1 MTVELLHWP
10 QDRERRAELNETNQ
24 LRLLLVQP
32 SAAPPLIVDPFED
45 WVRLPADHGDVKARV
60 ESLQRRAKATGN
72 AAGGAGGPAGDAAT
86 TEDQPDLIIVAD
98 DGPAIPTLESGV
110 LRNEVGWVSLPDLEA
125 RIVEVLLSRFG
136 RVADRQSLLAAGWPG
151 EEPSRNLL
159 DVHLHRLR
167 RRIEPIDLRIQTV
180 RKRGYLLEPIDG
192 PSDRKSARM

>member
-10 QDRERRAELNETNQ
+10 QDRERRAELQETNQ

-60 ESLQRRAKATGN
+60 ESLQRRASATSGSSSSQPSVQRDLY
-72 AAGGAGGPAGDAAT
+72 AESEAMPERVAG
-86 TEDQPDLIIVAD
+86 L
-98 DGPAIPTLESGV
+98 PTLETGV
-110 LRNEVGWVSLPDLEA
+110 LRNETGWVSLPDLEA

-136 RVADRQSLLAAGWPG
+136 RVADRQSLLSAGWPG

-167 RRIEPIDLRIQTV
+167 RRIEPIGLRIQTV

-192 PSDRKSARM
+192 QTPPSGTA

>member
-10 QDRERRAELNETNQ
+10 QDRERRAELHETNQ

-32 SAAPPLIVDPFED
+32 SAAPPLIVDPYED

-60 ESLQRRAKATGN
+60 ESLQRRAQAT
-72 AAGGAGGPAGDAAT
+72 ADGGARPADLSVE
-86 TEDQPDLIIVAD
+86 TETANAV
-98 DGPAIPTLESGV
+98 PTLENGV
-110 LRNEVGWVSLPDLEA
+110 LRNQSGWVSLPDLEA
-125 RIVEVLLSRFG
+125 RIIEVLLSRFG

-192 PSDRKSARM
+192 KLPVGSVDNGRPTG